1 MHYILLIKKLNTFHF
16 LINAGRACFL
26 LILFSFV
33 LQKQPYSESNK
44 IQLAFPK
51 TIPLTLRNGPG
62 DFYNIIFIIKNKN
75 LAFNIYH
82 KIDNWC
88 YIQIDEDYKGWVK
101 CASLSTRKK
110 VLAMNCDDYLFRIP
124 GFQKIR
130 KLEKYLKI
138 RIIKCNKNWCRVS
151 VYGKRFLRGWVDK
164 KSILGVN

>member
-1 MHYILLIKKLNTFHF
+1 MPSFLLIKKLNIHF
-16 LINAGRACFL
+16 LINLSKAVFL
-26 LILFSFV
+26 LIVFFLF
-33 LQKQPYSESNK
+33 LHKESYAEKNK

-51 TIPLTLRNGPG
+51 IIPLTLRNGPG

-124 GFQKIR
+124 GFQQIK
-130 KLEKYLKI
+130 KLEKYSKI
-138 RIIKCNKNWCRVS
+138 RIIKCNKNWCRIS
-151 VYGKRFLRGWVDK
+151 VYGRRFLRGWVNK